1 MLNSLTLLSKSRL
14 LQSIAVLT
22 VASVASIGGAHAD
35 PANTLPSS
43 VNVLNLLSPFLGLN
57 ATPTGKTTL
66 IDNLNQAISIN
77 NSATPAQQDLA
88 YSDKNLLGSASNV
101 VTGLSD
107 PKAGPFFGVAA
118 NLAGGLPDQPAATG
132 GVPGHQP
139 VGGFGATLGAI
150 YANGVNAN
158 ANGDHSV
165 LPNTVNLLSTAYNSF
180 TSSDLGAAKNY
191 FANGTTNGTTTA
203 VAPTGFTLPTFN
215 GLPNATN
222 NVYDTAYGVKNTDP
236 GQNIFGSSRP
246 IQVRPPDGSAPHIN
260 AFDPTAISGLTT
272 NPSFPS
278 GHTTYAYTD
287 SILLGMMT
295 PELYQSS
302 LSRGAEYAN
311 SRIVLGV
318 HYPLDIIA
326 SRSLASYD
334 LSQAFTNPDYINNA
348 TTTGTAINLPSSF
361 TSAAPELNSFL
372 SAGCGGTVPS
382 CAANQVNP
390 YAPSAANAATYANNL
405 TYGLP
410 TLTLK
415 QAPQEA
421 APTGGPDASILL
433 ATIYGGSSATAKALA
448 NAANGGTD
456 GSGLLGN
463 LATSTVNQIVVN
475 TETNALAAFYGTSL
489 SYWSRI
495 NLNAAAGYF
504 QGVTGGLALASTDV
518 VKTDV
523 TIDADGK
530 LGGTGTVAGNVTNA
544 GGAIA
549 PGGVSKPGDAPGVL
563 TITGNLTD
571 SLPSELDILLG
582 TQSSQLVVDG
592 TASLL
597 GNLDVSLAEG
607 FSLTSGETFDIVGT
621 GDGLTNGLTSLS
633 LDGVTCGADGGGF
646 KCNGGAVFDIFSWSV
661 VPGTTVGGL
670 NPEDLVLSVTVTQV
684 PEPSTWAMML
694 AGFAGLGALAYRA
707 SRKTTAA
714 A

>member
-1 MLNSLTLLSKSRL
+1 MSNSFTVLSKGRL
-14 LQSIAVLT
+14 LQSISVLAV
-22 VASVASIGGAHAD
+22 AGVASIGGAHAD
-35 PANTLPSS
+35 PANVTPSN

-57 ATPTGKTTL
+57 AASTGQTTL
-66 IDNLNQAISIN
+66 IDNLNHAISIN
-77 NSATPAQQDLA
+77 NGATPAQQDLA
-88 YSDKNLLGSASNV
+88 YSDKNLLGTASNV

-107 PKAGPFFGVAA
+107 PKTGPFFGVAA

-132 GVPGHQP
+132 GVTGHQP
-139 VGGFGATLGAI
+139 VGGYGATLGAI
-150 YANGVNAN
+150 YANGVNAY

-165 LPNTVNLLSTAYNSF
+165 LPNTVNLLSTAHNSF

-191 FANGTTNGTTTA
+191 FANGTTNGTTTT

-215 GLPNATN
+215 GLPNTTN

-246 IQVRPPDGSAPHIN
+246 VQVRPNEIN
-260 AFDPTAISGLTT
+260 QFDPTSIAGLTT

-278 GHTTYAYTD
+278 GHTTYAYTN

-295 PELYQSS
+295 PALYQSM
-302 LSRGAEYAN
+302 LSRGSEFAN

-334 LSQAFTNPDYINNA
+334 LSQGFTNPDYINNA
-348 TTTGTAINLPSSF
+348 ATTGTAINLPSSF

-372 SAGCGGTVPS
+372 SAGCGASVAS
-382 CAANQVNP
+382 CAASQANP
-390 YAPSAANAATYANNL
+390 YAPSAANAAAYANNL

-415 QAPQEA
+415 QAPREA
-421 APTGGPDASILL
+421 APAGGPDASILL

-504 QGVTGGLALASTDV
+504 QGVTGGLALTSTDV

-530 LGGTGTVAGNVTNA
+530 LGGTGTVGGNVANA
-544 GGAIA
+544 GGAIV

-571 SLPSELDILLG
+571 TQPSELDILLG

-597 GNLDVSLAEG
+597 GNLDVDLVDG
-607 FSLTSGETFDIVGT
+607 FSLSSGETFDIAGT
-621 GDGLTNGLTSLS
+621 GGGLTNDLTSLS
-633 LDGVTCGADGGGF
+633 LDGVACGADGGGF
-646 KCNGGAVFDIFSWSV
+646 KCNGGAFFDIFSWSI
-661 VPGTTVGGL
+661 VPGTTIGGL
-670 NPEDLVLSVTVTQV
+670 NPEDLMLSVTVTQV

-694 AGFAGLGALAYRA
+694 AGFAGLGFLSYRA
-707 SRKTTAA
+707 SRKTPAA
-714 A
+714 V

>member
-1 MLNSLTLLSKSRL
+1 MSNSFTVLSKGRL
-14 LQSIAVLT
+14 LQSISVLAV
-22 VASVASIGGAHAD
+22 AGVASIGGAHAD
-35 PANTLPSS
+35 PANVTPSN

-57 ATPTGKTTL
+57 AASTGQTTL
-66 IDNLNQAISIN
+66 IDNLNHAISIN
-77 NSATPAQQDLA
+77 NGATPAQQDLA
-88 YSDKNLLGSASNV
+88 YSDKNLLGTASNV

-107 PKAGPFFGVAA
+107 PKTGPFFGVAA

-132 GVPGHQP
+132 GVTGHQP
-139 VGGFGATLGAI
+139 VGGYGATLGAI
-150 YANGVNAN
+150 YANGVNAY

-165 LPNTVNLLSTAYNSF
+165 LPNTVNLLSTAHNSF

-191 FANGTTNGTTTA
+191 FANGTTNGTTTT

-215 GLPNATN
+215 GLPNTTN

-246 IQVRPPDGSAPHIN
+246 VQVRPNEIN
-260 AFDPTAISGLTT
+260 QFDPTSIAGLTT

-278 GHTTYAYTD
+278 GHTTYAYTN

-295 PELYQSS
+295 PALYQSM
-302 LSRGAEYAN
+302 LSRGSEFAN

-334 LSQAFTNPDYINNA
+334 LSQGFTNPDYINNA
-348 TTTGTAINLPSSF
+348 ATTGTAINLPSSF

-372 SAGCGGTVPS
+372 SAGCGASVAS
-382 CAANQVNP
+382 CAASQANP
-390 YAPSAANAATYANNL
+390 YAPSAANAAAYANNL

-415 QAPQEA
+415 QAPREA
-421 APTGGPDASILL
+421 APAGGPDASILL

-504 QGVTGGLALASTDV
+504 QGVTGGLALTSTDV

-530 LGGTGTVAGNVTNA
+530 LGGTGTVGGNVANA
-544 GGAIA
+544 GGAIV

-571 SLPSELDILLG
+571 TQPSELDILLG

-597 GNLDVSLAEG
+597 GNLDVDLVDG
-607 FSLTSGETFDIVGT
+607 FSLSSGETFDIAGT
-621 GDGLTNGLTSLS
+621 GGGLTNDLTSLS
-633 LDGVTCGADGGGF
+633 LDGVACGADGGGF
-646 KCNGGAVFDIFSWSV
+646 KCNGGAFFDIFSWSI
-661 VPGTTVGGL
+661 VPGTTIGGL
-670 NPEDLVLSVTVTQV
+670 NPEDLMLSVTVTQV

-694 AGFAGLGALAYRA
+694 AGFAGLGFLSYRA
-707 SRKTTAA
+707 SRKTPAA

>member
-1 MLNSLTLLSKSRL
+1 MSNSLTVLSKGRL
-14 LQSIAVLT
+14 LQSISVLAV
-22 VASVASIGGAHAD
+22 AGVASIGGAHAD
-35 PANTLPSS
+35 PANVTPSN

-57 ATPTGKTTL
+57 ATSTGQTTL
-66 IDNLNQAISIN
+66 IDNLNHAISIN
-77 NSATPAQQDLA
+77 NGATPAQQDLA
-88 YSDKNLLGSASNV
+88 YSDKNLLGTASNV

-107 PKAGPFFGVAA
+107 PKTGPFFGVAA

-139 VGGFGATLGAI
+139 VGGYGATLGAI
-150 YANGVNAN
+150 YANGVNAY

-191 FANGTTNGTTTA
+191 FANGTTNGTTTT

-215 GLPNATN
+215 GLPNTTN

-246 IQVRPPDGSAPHIN
+246 VQVRPNEIN
-260 AFDPTAISGLTT
+260 QFDPTSIAGLTT

-278 GHTTYAYTD
+278 GHTTYAYTN

-295 PELYQSS
+295 PALYQSM
-302 LSRGAEYAN
+302 LSRGSEFAN

-334 LSQAFTNPDYINNA
+334 LSQGFTNPDYINNA
-348 TTTGTAINLPSSF
+348 ATTGTAINLPSSF

-372 SAGCGGTVPS
+372 SAGCGASVAS
-382 CAANQVNP
+382 CAASQANP
-390 YAPSAANAATYANNL
+390 YAPSAANAAAYANNL

-415 QAPQEA
+415 QAPREA
-421 APTGGPDASILL
+421 APAGGPDASILL

-504 QGVTGGLALASTDV
+504 QGVTGGLALTSTDV

-530 LGGTGTVAGNVTNA
+530 LGGTGTVGGNVANA

-571 SLPSELDILLG
+571 TQPSELDILLG

-597 GNLDVSLAEG
+597 GNLDVDLVDG
-607 FSLTSGETFDIVGT
+607 FSLSSGETFDIAGT
-621 GDGLTNGLTSLS
+621 GGGLTNDLTSLS
-633 LDGVTCGADGGGF
+633 LDGVACGADGGGF
-646 KCNGGAVFDIFSWSV
+646 KCNGGAFFDIFSWSI
-661 VPGTTVGGL
+661 VPGTTIGGL
-670 NPEDLVLSVTVTQV
+670 NPEDLMLSVTVTQV

-694 AGFAGLGALAYRA
+694 AGFAGLGFLSYRA
-707 SRKTTAA
+707 SRKTPAA